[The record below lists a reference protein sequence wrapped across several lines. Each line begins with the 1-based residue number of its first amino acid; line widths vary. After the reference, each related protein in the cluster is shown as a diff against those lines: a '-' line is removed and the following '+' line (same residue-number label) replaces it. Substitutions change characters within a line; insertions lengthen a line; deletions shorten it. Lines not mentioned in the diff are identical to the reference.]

1 MIKLIEEV
9 AKWNGKHLKAWIL
22 YFEDIQKRRFVE

>member
-9 AKWNGKHLKAWIL
+9 AKWNDKHLKAWIL
-22 YFEDIQKRRFVE
+22 FSEGIQKRRFVE